1 METSMNPRTLRT
13 LLLATL
19 LLATLASVADTP
31 ASVPQPR
38 PSLAPWPNAGAPA
51 IGPRMLFGRVS

>member
-1 METSMNPRTLRT
+1 MNPRTLRT

-31 ASVPQPR
+31 APVPQSH
-38 PSLAPWPNAGAPA
+38 PSLEPWPTAAAPA
-51 IGPRMLFGRVS
+51 NGSRVLFGRVS